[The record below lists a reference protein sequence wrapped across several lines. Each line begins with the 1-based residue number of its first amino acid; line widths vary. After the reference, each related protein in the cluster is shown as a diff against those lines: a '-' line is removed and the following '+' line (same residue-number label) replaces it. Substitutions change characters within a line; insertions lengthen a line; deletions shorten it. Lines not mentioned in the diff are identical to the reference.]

1 MFETKADTLRNYLY
15 IKIDRIARVGGMP
28 RRSQRRA
35 GGGKKLKP
43 GFTIIDDLSR
53 VSAVTP
59 ELLDELR
66 AVQLVLTIMGA
77 KRDIRIVPSD
87 AAPSRHWRM
96 AHSKA
101 AYETVEVTSF
111 EDAIKSL

>member
-15 IKIDRIARVGGMP
+15 IKIDGTQELEEGREAANAVLEE
-28 RRSQRRA
+28 A
-35 GGGKKLKP
+35 KKLKP

-59 ELLDELR
+59 DLLDELG
-66 AVQLVLTIMGA
+66 AVQLVLTLMGA

-87 AAPSRHWRM
+87 AAPSRSWRV
-96 AHSKA
+96 AHPKA
-101 AYETVEVTSF
+101 GYETVEVTSF